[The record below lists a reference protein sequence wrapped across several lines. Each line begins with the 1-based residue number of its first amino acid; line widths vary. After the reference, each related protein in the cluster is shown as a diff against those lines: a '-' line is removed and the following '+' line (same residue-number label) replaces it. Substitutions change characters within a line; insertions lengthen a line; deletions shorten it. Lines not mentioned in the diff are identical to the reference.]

1 MGNCALRTDQLD
13 PTLGTLHTGLTRS
26 HFLFCHPIGRGGF
39 SKVWKVRSRQTKEY
53 FALKEMSKDRIIA
66 KKSVA
71 SVMNELRVLAMLKQ
85 QFIVNMLFAFQ
96 DSANLYLVM
105 NLMPGGDFRYYIG
118 RMRRLSEVQTKFFVC
133 CLVLALEYLHTS
145 GVIHRDVKPENIVL
159 DAMGYARLTDF
170 GIAKLLTEDNSTDTS
185 GTPGYMAPEVMCK
198 MRHGVAVDYF
208 ALGVITYEF
217 MLGRRPYAGRN
228 RKDIRDAI
236 LAKQVTVEASDVPP
250 GWNPAV
256 ADFITKLIQRK
267 PNLRLGYQGYQEV
280 KYHPWIRDVSWDILQ
295 AKTAPSPF
303 NPVGS
308 DNFDEKFTNEGWKDE
323 DLIRSLQLNDSVKQE
338 LFTDEELQAMQ
349 SSDTEGIRIEVKAS
363 SDTKCERCWHYRDDV
378 GHDATHP
385 TLCGRCTSNLY
396 GDGEVRHCA

>member
-13 PTLGTLHTGLTRS
+13 PTLGKLHTGLTRS

-71 SVMNELRVLAMLKQ
+71 SVLNELRVLAMLKH
-85 QFIVNMLFAFQ
+85 QFIVNMLWAFQ

-159 DAMGYARLTDF
+159 DSTGYARLTDF
-170 GIAKLLTEDNSTDTS
+170 GIAKLLTEENSTDTS

-267 PNLRLGYQGYQEV
+267 PNLRLGYQGDQEV
-280 KYHPWIRDVSWDILQ
+280 KQHPWIRDVSWDMLQ
-295 AKTAPSPF
+295 TKAVPSPF
-303 NPVGS
+303 TPVGS

-338 LFTDEELQAMQ
+338 LFTGYYFNAQEQAN
-349 SSDTEGIRIEVKAS
+349 T
-363 SDTKCERCWHYRDDV
+363 TDV
-378 GHDATHP
+378 T
-385 TLCGRCTSNLY
+385 
-396 GDGEVRHCA
+396 GDRPLPRV